1 MDLRSKMTMMEG
13 EYELQVEDL
22 KDRLTITKQ
31 ELRNLYEKYCRKK
44 ALCKAYQDTILELE

>member
-1 MDLRSKMTMMEG
+1 MTMMEG